1 MRYRCFSFVLV
12 VIAMISYAMPSQA
25 QQQEDIVDRL
35 NASLGVFLPNQ
46 YQTTVKN
53 FVMNSKILSDKDAQT
68 FTELFI
74 KEQMNTNWGID
85 KQNQLLFIWD
95 AVYGQILNNKQ
106 LYTGEDG
113 NQARLDEFEKVME
126 KAEACGKKYNE
137 GFKAYMKQRSADA
150 ERRSAEAQRRSA
162 EAQKRSA
169 EARQKSV
176 EITRKGISA
185 LISYWKLCKEYP
197 NAVDINEL
205 DETKKYA
212 KYVLNCCNEY
222 NIDYKKELTP
232 EILKF
237 YGIE

>member
-1 MRYRCFSFVLV
+1 MRYRCFSIVLV
-12 VIAMISYAMPSQA
+12 VIAMFSCTMSSQA
-25 QQQEDIVDRL
+25 QQQEDIVDRVSKAVGVRMPSEYEANIRENEEFMDL
-35 NASLGVFLPNQ
+35 FDYQKASN
-46 YQTTVKN
+46 
-53 FVMNSKILSDKDAQT
+53 
-68 FTELFI
+68 FTEQFI
-74 KEQMNTNWGID
+74 KDQMSTDWGID

-95 AVYGQILNNKQ
+95 AIYEQVTKNQI
-106 LYTGEDG
+106 YTGEDG
-113 NQARLDEFEKVME
+113 NSQRLKEFEKVME
-126 KAEACGKKYNE
+126 ITEECGKKYKAE
-137 GFKAYMKQRSADA
+137 FRAYMRKLYVEIKQ
-150 ERRSAEAQRRSA
+150 
-162 EAQKRSA
+162 RSA

>member
-53 FVMNSKILSDKDAQT
+53 FVMNSKILSDKDAQA

-95 AVYGQILNNKQ
+95 AIYGQIHNNKQ

-113 NQARLDEFEKVME
+113 NQTRLDEFEKVIE
-126 KAEACGKKYNE
+126 KAEECEKKYNAE
-137 GFKAYMKQRSADA
+137 FRAYMRKM
-150 ERRSAEAQRRSA
+150 SAEAKQMSA
-162 EAQKRSA
+162 EAKQMSA
-169 EARQKSV
+169 E
-176 EITRKGISA
+176 ITLRGISQ

-205 DETKKYA
+205 GETKKYA
-212 KYVLNCCNEY
+212 KHVINNCNKY

-232 EILKF
+232 EMLKF
-237 YGIE
+237 FGIE